1 MITEI
6 HLSFTHTQ
14 TNETK
19 QCDCKQDTGMKIK
32 RITMSARGKQSES
45 FVKLN
50 VYQLLSIRIKMCQQK
65 ERANLMYT
73 NSMNETIF
81 FSEFLHQE

>member
-1 MITEI
+1 
-6 HLSFTHTQ
+6 
-14 TNETK
+14 
-19 QCDCKQDTGMKIK
+19 
-32 RITMSARGKQSES
+32 MSARGKQSES

-81 FSEFLHQE
+81 FLRISPPGVIILVLNEHRLN